1 MNYTDVFG
9 AETVP
14 ATDEGYKAFVLT
26 ADTTWVWRYNSDGDL
41 TVADLN
47 HVSVTGT
54 VAITL
59 PGANLVSVGESF
71 VVRNTGITAFDVKDA
86 AGSMVATLAA
96 GDIKQLTVID
106 NSTSAGVWSI
116 FTLGA
121 GTAEADASELNGS
134 GLKVEGAKL
143 AQDHVINPQ
152 TGDYTA
158 VTTDRAKLIDFSS
171 SGAVT
176 LTLPQS
182 EAAGFF
188 LIVHNSGSG
197 AVTLTPDGGL
207 QIDGQ
212 SSLALAPGESLSA
225 HRTSAGWVTVGY
237 GRSTSFDF
245 TKLVLS
251 ASVDFPGN
259 TKTLS
264 TVEAANKLIQVVG
277 TAAAALTLIVPSTV
291 SVYFTQMAYAGAF
304 SLTVKT
310 AAGTGTALN
319 NSDRSILYC
328 DGTNVVSA
336 QTAPPSSSTISVS
349 DGTAGSPT
357 VTFASENNTGIYR
370 PGANQWALSV
380 GGARRLL
387 ISTTLASFTVPVNT
401 SDGTAGSPTVTFAS
415 ENNTGIYRPGAN
427 QWALSVGGARRLLIS
442 TTLASFTVPVN
453 TTVDQNAETLTTVN
467 NASTGASAAAG
478 SSLVSDQTTLEFF
491 AYSSGYAA
499 ANSVAGRVN
508 FTSSGAQP
516 FKLGSESNSNVE
528 LYRNN
533 VTKLTLIS
541 GGVACSGLGT
551 FFISPTLAAAQVF
564 TFTPGQWTNSAG
576 SQMWIWDPGI
586 TGRPIAVQWFLE
598 CVTAEFAFDVGDQI
612 DITNHANVTTLV
624 TNNNDV
630 SNPYDLFFMQNGQ
643 ITVKDKTTAATVRTL
658 TSANW
663 KLGVRAIYL

>member
-171 SGAVT
+171 SGAVA

-182 EAAGFF
+182 EATGFF
-188 LIVHNSGSG
+188 LLVHNSGSG

-212 SSLALAPGESLSA
+212 SSLTLAPGESLSA

-370 PGANQWALSV
+370 PGANQWAVSV
-380 GGARRLL
+380 GGA
-387 ISTTLASFTVPVNT
+387 
-401 SDGTAGSPTVTFAS
+401 
-415 ENNTGIYRPGAN
+415 
-427 QWALSVGGARRLLIS
+427 QRLLIS

-516 FKLGSESNSNVE
+516 FKLGSESDSNVE

-564 TFTPGQWTNSAG
+564 TFASGLWVNIVGGQA
-576 SQMWIWDPGI
+576 WIWNPGV

-598 CVTAEFAFDVGDQI
+598 CITAEFAFDVGDQI

-630 SNPYDLFFMQNGQ
+630 SNPYNLFFMQNGQ
-643 ITVKDKTTAATVRTL
+643 ITVKDKAIAATVRTL